1 MSTQAETP
9 KRSLVRKMA
18 EVMGEVDR
26 VRKNGRNAFHNYDY
40 ATEADIV
47 EAVREGLSKRAV
59 MMLPSIVKTEWTQ
72 VQRAKGGTERL
83 CTLTVRFTFHDG
95 DSGEEMAIEV
105 LGEGQDAGDKATY
118 KAFTGA
124 TKYALL
130 KTFLIPTG
138 DDPEADEDDTSSR
151 KTKPPVPS
159 GSQRS
164 APATPA
170 QHGTQDD
177 PMESEVVAIEKAS
190 EKAASMDDLQKLR
203 PRADAFSKGSKEYGR
218 ISKALTNAYNR
229 INKKV
234 AP

>member
-1 MSTQAETP
+1 MTTQIEVP

-59 MMLPSIVKTEWTQ
+59 MMLPSITKTEWTQ
-72 VQRAKGGTERL
+72 VTRAKGGTERL

-138 DDPEADEDDTSSR
+138 DDPEADDDEPRHKS
-151 KTKPPVPS
+151 KPHVPS
-159 GSQRS
+159 VPPQRERPP
-164 APATPA
+164 APLETL
-170 QHGTQDD
+170 DD
-177 PMESEVVAIEKAS
+177 MAREADAIVKAS
-190 EKAASMDDLQKLR
+190 KAVTDPKEFAKLATR
-203 PRADAFSKGSKEYGR
+203 G
-218 ISKALTNAYNR
+218 KALPEGTPERKAVSAALKDAAAR
-229 INKKV
+229 LGATTKGPV
-234 AP
+234 

>member
-1 MSTQAETP
+1 MTTNTETP

-138 DDPEADEDDTSSR
+138 DDPEADEDEPPNRKNKPHVPQYSKSSAGEPPR
-151 KTKPPVPS
+151 K
-159 GSQRS
+159 
-164 APATPA
+164 
-170 QHGTQDD
+170 
-177 PMESEVVAIEKAS
+177 MESLDEMAQEAARIIDACKTVSDPAEFARLATRGKALPDGTPERKAVS
-190 EKAASMDDLQKLR
+190 GALKAAYD
-203 PRADAFSKGSKEYGR
+203 R
-218 ISKALTNAYNR
+218 ISKKGAA
-229 INKKV
+229 
-234 AP
+234 